1 MEQSELQ
8 DNFKNPTLQIDF
20 SWRNFKARISDRANP
35 SDPIY
40 IVDFKVHTTRCII
53 VKSATDNSTIG
64 AGILHIFSIH
74 PGYELHGRKGTI
86 KALKRWKTSYTH
98 LSNAFAPSP
107 DAPPVTM
114 TWTSSSNFRTWDF
127 VCLDEQQMPVAKFSG
142 NLWGVKKI
150 GNIEFLG
157 PKGSSVAARDEIVV
171 TGLTLFY
178 CMILRTSSILSFFGA
193 IFART
198 GLIGNPT
205 ATTPQHNTARDEDTN
220 TAGTQLQQEAG
231 NKKKLA

>member
-1 MEQSELQ
+1 MDNPGLQ
-8 DNFKNPTLQIDF
+8 ENPKNPTLQIDF
-20 SWRNFKARISDRANP
+20 TWRNFKARISDRANL

-40 IVDFKVHTTRCII
+40 IVDFKVHTTRCIV
-53 VKSATDNSTIG
+53 VKSAIDETTVG
-64 AGILHIFSIH
+64 AGIIHIFSIH
-74 PGYELHGRKGTI
+74 PDYELHGRKGTI

-107 DAPPVTM
+107 DSTPVTM
-114 TWTSSSNFRTWDF
+114 TWTSSSNFKTWDF
-127 VCLDEQQMPVAKFSG
+127 VCLDDQQMPVAKFSG

-157 PKGSSVAARDEIVV
+157 PKSTSVAARDEIVV

-178 CMILRTSSILSFFGA
+178 TMIIRTSSLLSFFGA

-198 GLIGNPT
+198 GPIKDSA
-205 ATTPQHNTARDEDTN
+205 ATTPRHDITGPGDPG
-220 TAGTQLQQEAG
+220 TAGPLLEQEAG
-231 NKKKLA
+231 NKELV